1 MGEMENG
8 AAVSE
13 GVLQVPP
20 IGEEQIKNAVETLR
34 KYKDGKKNLENRVIN
49 NEQWYKLR
57 HWEELKKDE
66 ATPRPCS
73 TSAWLH
79 NTLVNKHA
87 DAMDNYP
94 EPLALPREQSDEGS
108 AKIISSVL
116 PVIMEYC
123 RFEKTYSRAWWEKL
137 KHGWSVYGV
146 FWDPEKENGLG
157 DIDVRWVDPL
167 KIFWE
172 PGITDLQ
179 DSQNVFTVELVD
191 NDVLTSQYPQLDGKL
206 GTSGIEVS
214 KYLYDDTVDTSGKST
229 VVDWYYKKPNDSG
242 KSVLHYVHFVN
253 DVVLYASENDP
264 DCAQSGYYWHGK
276 YPFHFDVLFPEKDTP
291 TGFGYIS
298 ICKDPQIYIDKLM
311 DNILVK
317 SLIDTKQR
325 YFVSS
330 STNINKDEMLD
341 LNCPGVQVEGEIDD
355 RRVKEIVNAPLDS
368 IYIAVAQMK
377 IDEMKDTASNRDV
390 SSGGTTSGV
399 TAAAAISAL
408 QEAGNKASRDMIGA
422 SYLVHIDINDMCV
435 ELMRQFYTV
444 QRTFRITNEMPYEYA
459 SIGSAILGDQ
469 LTGTD
474 QQGNELYRRP
484 VFDIKIKAQK
494 KNPFSRAEQNERA
507 KELYS
512 MGFFSPERAQE
523 ALLALDMM
531 DFEGIE
537 KIKSKVSEGAT
548 LLNLLRQSQQ
558 QTAILANALAQ
569 IAPGVLA
576 SLGFTPEAV
585 MQNETGG
592 SGART
597 GQNAAAGGGFEKAYT
612 NAQTPMTSYGDALA
626 KRSAPDMSMG
636 AAR

>member
-1 MGEMENG
+1 
-8 AAVSE
+8 
-13 GVLQVPP
+13 
-20 IGEEQIKNAVETLR
+20 
-34 KYKDGKKNLENRVIN
+34 
-49 NEQWYKLR
+49 
-57 HWEELKKDE
+57 
-66 ATPRPCS
+66 
-73 TSAWLH
+73 
-79 NTLVNKHA
+79 
-87 DAMDNYP
+87 
-94 EPLALPREQSDEGS
+94 
-108 AKIISSVL
+108 
-116 PVIMEYC
+116 
-123 RFEKTYSRAWWEKL
+123 
-137 KHGWSVYGV
+137 
-146 FWDPEKENGLG
+146 
-157 DIDVRWVDPL
+157 
-167 KIFWE
+167 
-172 PGITDLQ
+172 
-179 DSQNVFTVELVD
+179 
-191 NDVLTSQYPQLDGKL
+191 
-206 GTSGIEVS
+206 
-214 KYLYDDTVDTSGKST
+214 
-229 VVDWYYKKPNDSG
+229 
-242 KSVLHYVHFVN
+242 
-253 DVVLYASENDP
+253 
-264 DCAQSGYYWHGK
+264 
-276 YPFHFDVLFPEKDTP
+276 
-291 TGFGYIS
+291 
-298 ICKDPQIYIDKLM
+298 M

-325 YFVSS
+325 YFVSET
-330 STNINKDEMLD
+330 TNVNKDEMLD
-341 LNCPGVQVEGEIDD
+341 LNCPIVHVAGEIDD

-469 LTGTD
+469 RTGTD

-512 MGFFSPERAQE
+512 MGFFSPDRAQE

-569 IAPGVLA
+569 IAPNVLV
-576 SLGFTPEAV
+576 SLGFTPETVA
-585 MQNETGG
+585 QNETGG
-592 SGART
+592 SGNART
-597 GQNAAAGGGFEKAYT
+597 THGKPVASGLEKAYT

-626 KRSAPDMSMG
+626 KRSAPDMNMG
-636 AAR
+636 ATR